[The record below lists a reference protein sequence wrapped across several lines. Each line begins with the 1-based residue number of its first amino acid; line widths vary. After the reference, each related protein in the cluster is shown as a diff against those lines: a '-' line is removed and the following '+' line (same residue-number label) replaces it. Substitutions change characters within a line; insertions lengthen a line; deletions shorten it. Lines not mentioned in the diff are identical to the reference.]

1 MSVEGLARASCA
13 IYVDGR
19 REGTGTL
26 VTNNHVLTAAHVV
39 RHGGSLTMRFRDG
52 LLGEAIPVERLPL
65 GADAEELDIAVL
77 KVGCGR
83 DKPPRAEL
91 WPAKR
96 LPMEMKAFGYPK
108 SETAAP
114 RGVWRD
120 STVGGTVRGGTV
132 QLDWAEVGTLEG
144 QSGGPVCDRLSGR
157 MVGVLVEG
165 SEAGHFDR
173 MVPLPA
179 IRRMWDGLPRPWLFA
194 GEGGRTHFTQPAAG
208 QRSIARGGD
217 LFRGRGKALAIVGG
231 WMSATVGA
239 GLPLVITAQP
249 GAGKS
254 AVIARAALGIE
265 RNGQCDG
272 LVFHARRAVVAE
284 FVDAVSAAYGLDTPA
299 SWQELVAALAAQE
312 AQDVMVVAVDA
323 LDEAASDQDRA
334 DLRRALRELA
344 RLSWLRVVV
353 ATRPLTAGDRHR
365 SGTLLYGLG
374 VTREES
380 ANLVDLDAD
389 RYFAAEGLIAYADA
403 LLAQD
408 GFANPGPSECA
419 WEYYRQN
426 AGARTRLARVVADR
440 AGRNYLVAGMSAFQL
455 AEDAKIVDPASA
467 LFDPSIVP
475 SGIDEALNK
484 YLDRLP
490 SQRRRHEVGL
500 LTALAYGRGPGL
512 DDQRWLAFAWALG
525 YDDVTTGDLVQL
537 KASAAADYL
546 LETSTEPDGLV
557 TRLFH
562 QALADELVTNRDR
575 RDDEVRLVALL
586 QTDRGWL
593 ASSRYARNYAPSHMA
608 EAGVLQHFVGD
619 ADFLVSMSPTAMR
632 SALRGLARSTR
643 QNPVSIYDVALP
655 FLCDEPGVNATI
667 LELVSQIHGNGALSK
682 ELGEVSVNRPYAV
695 TGNIRPFD
703 RALSR
708 FDGHTDRVQ
717 GVASLEWPGRDYPVI
732 VTVSRDETARVWDP
746 RDPDREL
753 ARFDGHT
760 DWVMG
765 VATLPWRGL
774 DYKMIVTV
782 SRDGTARVWDPRHPD
797 RELARFDRH
806 TDWVMGVATLPWP
819 GLNYQVIVTVSRDG
833 TARVWDPRHP
843 DRELARFDGHTD
855 WVIGVAT
862 LAWPGLDHPVIV
874 TVSRDGTARV
884 WDPRHPDRE
893 LARFD
898 GHTFWVQGVATL
910 AWPGLDH
917 PVIVTVSD
925 DGTARVW
932 DPRDPGRELARFNGH
947 ASWVWGVATLAW
959 PGLDHPVIVTT
970 SDDATA
976 HVWDPRD
983 PDHDLARFD
992 GHTGGVWGVAALEWP
1007 GLDHPVIVTASND
1020 GTARVWDPHDPG
1032 RKAVRN
1038 DGLAGG
1044 VWGVAVLEWPGLD
1057 HPVIVTASVDGT
1069 ARVWDARDPDREL
1082 SRFDGHTERVWTVA
1096 TLEWPGLDHP
1106 VIVTTSH
1113 DATARVWDPHDPDR
1127 ELARFNGH
1135 TSWIAGVATL
1145 AWPGLDHPVIVT
1157 TSGDGTARVWDP
1169 HDPDRELARF
1179 DGHTDWVEGVATLA
1193 WPGLDHPVIV
1203 TTSGD
1208 GTARVWDPRDPDQE
1222 LARFDGHTDWV
1233 IGVATLAWPGLDHPV
1248 IVTTSGDGTARVWD
1262 PRDPRHELARHTGVV
1277 TGVAAL
1283 EWPGLD
1289 HPVIVI
1295 ASSDGAGRIWDPR
1308 QPHSELGR
1316 LAFLG
1321 EVNSI
1326 AVFNRTTLAVGCSR
1340 GFLVFELKADQS
1352 QSEQLQRHSGGR
1364 YASR

>member
-1 MSVEGLARASCA
+1 MSVEELARASCA

-26 VTNNHVLTAAHVV
+26 VTDSHVLTAAHVL
-39 RHGGSLTMRFRDG
+39 RRGGSLTIRFRDG
-52 LLGEAIPVERLPL
+52 LLGEAIPVEQLPL

-83 DKPPRAEL
+83 DRPLPAEL
-91 WPAKR
+91 WPARR
-96 LPMEMKAFGYPK
+96 LPMEMNAFGYPK
-108 SETAAP
+108 REGAAP

-120 STVGGTVRGGTV
+120 STVGGTVRGGRV
-132 QLDWAEVGTLEG
+132 QLDWVEVGTLEG
-144 QSGGPVCDRLSGR
+144 QSGGPVCDRLSGS
-157 MVGVLVEG
+157 MVGVLLEG

-179 IRRMWDGLPRPWLFA
+179 IRRMWNGLPRPWLFA

-217 LFRGRGKALAIVGG
+217 LFRGRKEALAVVGG

-254 AVIARAALGIE
+254 AVIARAVLEIE
-265 RNGQCDG
+265 RTGQCDG
-272 LVFHARRAVVAE
+272 LVFHARRAVAAE
-284 FVDAVSAAYGLDTPA
+284 FVDAVSAACGVDTPA
-299 SWQELVAALAAQE
+299 SWQELVAVLAAQE
-312 AQDVMVVAVDA
+312 PQGVVVVAVDA

-353 ATRPLTAGDRHR
+353 ATRPLRAGDRYR
-365 SGTLLYGLG
+365 SGTHLYGLG
-374 VTREES
+374 VAREES
-380 ANLVDLDAD
+380 PNLVDLDAD
-389 RYFAAEGLIAYADA
+389 RYFAAEGIIAYADA

-408 GFANPGPSECA
+408 GFANPGPPECA

-455 AEDAKIVDPASA
+455 AEDAKVVDPASE
-467 LFDPSIVP
+467 LFDPSVVP

-490 SQRRRHEVGL
+490 PQRRRHEVGL

-512 DDQRWLAFAWALG
+512 DDQRWLAFTRALG
-525 YDDVTTGDLVQL
+525 YDDVTTGDLAEL

-562 QALADELVTNRDR
+562 QALADELVAGRDR
-575 RDDEVRLVALL
+575 RGDEVRLVALL
-586 QTDRGWL
+586 RAGRGWL

-608 EAGVLQHFVGD
+608 EAGLLQHFVGD
-619 ADFLVSMSPTAMR
+619 ADFLVSMAPTAMR
-632 SALRGLARSTR
+632 SALRGLVRSTR
-643 QNPVSIYDVALP
+643 QDPVSIYDVALP
-655 FLCDEPGVNATI
+655 FLGDEPGVNAI
-667 LELVSQIHGNGALSK
+667 VLELVSHIHGNAALSK
-682 ELGEVSVNRPYAV
+682 ELGKVRVNRPYTV

-703 RALSR
+703 RALAR

-717 GVASLEWPGRDYPVI
+717 GVTALSWPGLDHPVV
-732 VTVSRDETARVWDP
+732 VTVSRDGTARVWDP

-760 DWVMG
+760 EWVQG
-765 VATLPWRGL
+765 VAALSWPGL
-774 DYKMIVTV
+774 DHPVVVTV
-782 SRDGTARVWDPRHPD
+782 SRDGTARVWDPRD
-797 RELARFDRH
+797 
-806 TDWVMGVATLPWP
+806 
-819 GLNYQVIVTVSRDG
+819 
-833 TARVWDPRHP
+833 
-843 DRELARFDGHTD
+843 
-855 WVIGVAT
+855 
-862 LAWPGLDHPVIV
+862 
-874 TVSRDGTARV
+874 
-884 WDPRHPDRE
+884 PDRE

-910 AWPGLDH
+910 SWPGLDH
-917 PVIVTVSD
+917 PVIVTTSD

-947 ASWVWGVATLAW
+947 ASWVWGVATLEW

-970 SDDATA
+970 SDDGTA
-976 HVWDPRD
+976 RVWDPRD
-983 PDHDLARFD
+983 PDRELARFD
-992 GHTGGVWGVAALEWP
+992 GHTGGMWGVAA
-1007 GLDHPVIVTASND
+1007 
-1020 GTARVWDPHDPG
+1020 
-1032 RKAVRN
+1032 
-1038 DGLAGG
+1038 
-1044 VWGVAVLEWPGLD
+1044 LEWPGLD

-1069 ARVWDARDPDREL
+1069 ARVWDPHDPDRKVARNDGLAGGVWGVAALEWPGLDHPVIVTASVDGTARVWDPRDPDREL
-1082 SRFDGHTERVWTVA
+1082 ARFDGHTERVWTVA

-1106 VIVTTSH
+1106 VIVSASH
-1113 DATARVWDPHDPDR
+1113 DATARVWDPYDPDR

-1145 AWPGLDHPVIVT
+1145 
-1157 TSGDGTARVWDP
+1157 
-1169 HDPDRELARF
+1169 E
-1179 DGHTDWVEGVATLA
+1179 

-1208 GTARVWDPRDPDQE
+1208 GTARVWDPRDP
-1222 LARFDGHTDWV
+1222 G
-1233 IGVATLAWPGLDHPV
+1233 
-1248 IVTTSGDGTARVWD
+1248 
-1262 PRDPRHELARHTGVV
+1262 HELARHTGAV

-1289 HPVIVI
+1289 HPVIVT

-1308 QPHSELGR
+1308 QPHNELGR

-1326 AVFNRTTLAVGCSR
+1326 AVLNRTTLAVGSSR

-1352 QSEQLQRHSGGR
+1352 RSEQLQRNSAGQ
-1364 YASR
+1364 